1 MRNLEKMVNFRKFMV
16 CSFLL
21 LKLFVLNQVSII
33 MIIKRNEIFNGKISI
48 NIFQNKNE
56 LQVSIISHLCFHILL
71 QYDLSPKSL

>member
-33 MIIKRNEIFNGKISI
+33 MIIKRNEKGKISM
-48 NIFQNKNE
+48 NLFQNQNE